1 MHELAVV
8 QSIVASVADRVGT
21 DRVTRV
27 SVTIGRLSG
36 VMADSLHFFFD
47 LCTEGTPL
55 EGSKLEILDVM
66 GRGRCRACRAEL
78 EIPDMIALC
87 TCGSAD
93 LEILAGQDLTI
104 REVEVVI

>member
-8 QSIVASVADRVGT
+8 QSIVASVADRVGA

-27 SVTIGRLSG
+27 SVAIGRLSG
-36 VMADSLHFFFD
+36 VMADSVHFFFD

-55 EGSKLEILDVM
+55 EGSTLEIVDVM
-66 GRGRCRACRAEL
+66 GRGRCRTCMAEI

-104 REVEVVI
+104 KEVEVVI